1 MVLQKLKMSRHTIII
16 VLKDV
21 TQCLIFIVM
30 TTKTHLQKIP
40 NKYKLHEIII
50 ANILIMILFHA
61 QNLKKKKKRKNES
74 RAPAQYFT
82 PHEFKRENFKSH
94 LTLLFHKVHAPR
106 TKFRR
111 HVIFKSLPRSSTTLL
126 MIPK

>member
-1 MVLQKLKMSRHTIII
+1 MVLQKLKRSRHTIIT

-21 TQCLIFIVM
+21 TQCLIFVVM
-30 TTKTHLQKIP
+30 TTKTHLQKISS
-40 NKYKLHEIII
+40 KYKLHEIII

-61 QNLKKKKKRKNES
+61 QNLKKRKVRTS
-74 RAPAQYFT
+74 HVHLQQYFT
-82 PHEFKRENFKSH
+82 PHEFERENFKSH
-94 LTLLFHKVHAPR
+94 LTWLFHKVHAPR

-111 HVIFKSLPRSSTTLL
+111 HVKLKSLPRSSTTLL